1 MKHSGYKKQ
10 SFVTLPVTALLISI
24 LVVGCSSSNDAAAP
38 TATPTATPEEFEVV
52 IPISLPVAQDKGI
65 TFANAEKSFG
75 EIPQTAWQNVQD
87 AISANPA
94 VEIPTTIVIG
104 PNTDTT
110 IEQIT
115 SLLQMEYRLWSGFQQ
130 PPSFGGL
137 VYNAIDEAWAEK
149 EWPKIATK
157 LKLTDDPDSE
167 ISQLRAGCNFTNE
180 VATECFGGMAETFQ
194 NTPAGF
200 AFYGVQSPYWS
211 KESLQVGPISQ
222 VTHEYTHI
230 VQFAQWN
237 GTELQ
242 PGENVKSDSAHNGMP
257 CWFSEGQANAIGI
270 PIAAKDLNSYIQG
283 RDNSVRRRINQDSG
297 AKPALTDTTLTAKNI
312 TSFLYGQDIAT
323 CYKPATNGDWQLGY
337 SVGYAA
343 TEVLV
348 AIGGPQ
354 STMALLSKT
363 ASGRTWPDAF
373 REVYGVSWKEGAD
386 VLGRVL
392 EAEYAAKPM
401 DH

>member
-1 MKHSGYKKQ
+1 MKSSGIKFQ
-10 SFVTLPVTALLISI
+10 ITTLIISI
-24 LVVGCSSSNDAAAP
+24 LVVGCSSNNDATAP
-38 TATPTATPEEFEVV
+38 IVTPTATPEKFEAA
-52 IPISLPVAQDKGI
+52 IPISLPVEQDKRI
-65 TFANAEKSFG
+65 TFANAEKSFE
-75 EIPQTAWQNVQD
+75 EIPQTAWQNIQD
-87 AISANPA
+87 AINDNAA
-94 VEIPTTIVIG
+94 VDIPTTIVIG

-110 IEQIT
+110 VEQIT
-115 SLLQMEYRLWSGFQQ
+115 SLLQMEYRLWNGFQQ

-137 VYNAIDEAWAEK
+137 VYTAIDEAWAEK
-149 EWPKIATK
+149 EWPKLAAK
-157 LKLTDDPDSE
+157 LNLTDNPDGE
-167 ISQLRAGCNFTNE
+167 ISQLRAGCNFANE

-194 NTPAGF
+194 NTSAGF
-200 AFYGVQSPYWS
+200 AFYGVQSPFWS
-211 KESLQVGPISQ
+211 KDSLQVGPISQ

-230 VQFAQWN
+230 VQFAQWD
-237 GTELQ
+237 GAELK
-242 PGENVKSDSAHNGMP
+242 PGENFKSDSAHNAIP

-297 AKPALTDTTLTAKNI
+297 VKPALTDTTLTAKNI

-323 CYKPATNGDWQLGY
+323 CYNPATNGDWQLGY
-337 SVGYAA
+337 NVGYAA

-354 STMALLSKT
+354 STMALLAKT
-363 ASGRTWPDAF
+363 ASGLTWSDAF
-373 REVYGVSWKEGAD
+373 QEVYGLSWKEGAD
-386 VLGRVL
+386 VLGKVL

>member
-1 MKHSGYKKQ
+1 MAMKSSGIKFQ
-10 SFVTLPVTALLISI
+10 ITALMISI
-24 LVVGCSSSNDAAAP
+24 LVVGCSSIDDATAP
-38 TATPTATPEEFEVV
+38 IVNPTTTPEEFEAA
-52 IPISLPVAQDKGI
+52 IPISLPVEQDKRI
-65 TFANAEKSFG
+65 TFANAEKSFE
-75 EIPQTAWQNVQD
+75 EIPQTAWQNIHD
-87 AISANPA
+87 AINANP
-94 VEIPTTIVIG
+94 VVDIPTTIVIG

-110 IEQIT
+110 MEQVT
-115 SLLQMEYRLWSGFQQ
+115 SLLQMEYRLWNGFQQ

-137 VYNAIDEAWAEK
+137 VYNAVDEGWAEK
-149 EWPKIATK
+149 EWPKLAAK
-157 LKLTDDPDSE
+157 LKLTDNPNSE
-167 ISQLRAGCNFTNE
+167 IPQIRAGCNFTNN
-180 VATECFGGMAETFQ
+180 VATECFGGMAATFQ
-194 NTPAGF
+194 NTLAGF

-211 KESLQVGPISQ
+211 QNSLQVGPISQ

-237 GTELQ
+237 GAGLK
-242 PGENVKSDSAHNGMP
+242 PGENLTSDSAHNAIP

-297 AKPALTDTTLTAKNI
+297 VKPALTDTTLTAKNI

-323 CYKPATNGDWQLGY
+323 CYNPATNGDWQLGY
-337 SVGYAA
+337 NVGYAA

-354 STMALLSKT
+354 STMALLAKT
-363 ASGRTWPDAF
+363 ASGLTWSDAF
-373 REVYGVSWKEGAD
+373 QEVYGLSWKEGAD
-386 VLGRVL
+386 VLGKVL